1 MKLIQKLLNEKYAK
15 SASHFMRFVCYFV
28 IAFYIFCLVLGFMGR
43 ISFTL
48 HTNSGAGSYEQAIY
62 AEENHA
68 PHSRNLT
75 VDMGDS
81 IHVWANDDGQVDRT
95 IQVGL
100 SLMYAINIIP
110 LIFAFWLLSR
120 VFFNV
125 SQGQI
130 FVPQNA
136 AHLLYYGLIQ
146 FSVGLFVPC
155 IKLLICYFTNL
166 ISSGRMTIHTGSNM
180 LNLLIPSIAFIVAA
194 YIIHYGIDLQ
204 DEVDHTL

>member
-48 HTNSGAGSYEQAIY
+48 HTNSGTGSYERAIY

-68 PHSRNLT
+68 PHSRSLT
-75 VDMGDS
+75 VHMGDS
-81 IHVWANDDGQVDRT
+81 INVWTNDNDQIDLT
-95 IQVGL
+95 IQIGL
-100 SLMYAINIIP
+100 SLMYAVNIVP

-120 VFFNV
+120 VFDNV
-125 SQGQI
+125 SKGQI
-130 FVPQNA
+130 FVAQNA
-136 AHLLYYGLIQ
+136 NYLLCYGLIQ
-146 FSVGLFVPC
+146 FSVGLFVPFV
-155 IKLLICYFTNL
+155 KLFICYLTNL
-166 ISSGRMTIHTGSNM
+166 LSNGHMAISTGSNM
-180 LNLLIPSIAFIVAA
+180 LNILIPSIAFIVAA
-194 YIIHYGIDLQ
+194 YIIHYGIHLQ